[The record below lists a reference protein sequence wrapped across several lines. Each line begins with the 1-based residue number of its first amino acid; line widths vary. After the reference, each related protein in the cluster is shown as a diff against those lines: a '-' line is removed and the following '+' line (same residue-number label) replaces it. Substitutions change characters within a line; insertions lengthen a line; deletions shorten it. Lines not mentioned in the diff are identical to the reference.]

1 MTIYP
6 YTKAQQNLA
15 ILLEQAY
22 QEGEVQIKRE
32 DGTLF
37 RIEQVKTTS
46 PFDIEG
52 IDVNIS
58 ANEIV
63 ECIREG
69 RENRNDAPSLN
80 NQSV

>member
-1 MTIYP
+1 MTVYS
-6 YTKAQQNLA
+6 YTEAQQNLA
-15 ILLEQAY
+15 VLLEQAY
-22 QEGEVQIKRE
+22 QEGEVQMKRQ

-37 RIEQVKTTS
+37 RIEPVNTTS

-58 ANEIV
+58 ADEIV

-69 RENRNDAPSLN
+69 RESRNDG
-80 NQSV
+80 

>member
-6 YTKAQQNLA
+6 YTEAQQNLA

-22 QEGEVQIKRE
+22 QEGEVQIKRQ

-37 RIEQVKTTS
+37 RIEPVKTTS

-58 ANEIV
+58 ADEIV

-69 RENRNDAPSLN
+69 RESRNDE
-80 NQSV
+80 

>member
-15 ILLEQAY
+15 ILLEQVY
-22 QEGEVQIKRE
+22 QEGEVQIKRQ
-32 DGTLF
+32 DGALF
-37 RIEQVKTTS
+37 RVELVKTTS

-58 ANEIV
+58 ADEIV

-69 RENRNDAPSLN
+69 REGRNY
-80 NQSV
+80 